1 LSWICQGVQNSI
13 EGHKFYS
20 SVSNEVVETMAPP
33 GAASNINEIINGHF
47 MKVSR
52 SSDKLQTQ
60 TFLRLDKDKNI
71 QIPEEVDQICLRS
84 WFKNRNKILVMCLEN
99 SKAKWSVKAVM
110 RQIRLLLINETL
122 RQMHVFSQR
131 QRTETQHTLV

>member
-1 LSWICQGVQNSI
+1 
-13 EGHKFYS
+13 
-20 SVSNEVVETMAPP
+20 MAPP

-84 WFKNRNKILVMCLEN
+84 
-99 SKAKWSVKAVM
+99 
-110 RQIRLLLINETL
+110 
-122 RQMHVFSQR
+122 
-131 QRTETQHTLV
+131 

>member
-1 LSWICQGVQNSI
+1 
-13 EGHKFYS
+13 
-20 SVSNEVVETMAPP
+20 VVETMAPP

-84 WFKNRNKILVMCLEN
+84 
-99 SKAKWSVKAVM
+99 
-110 RQIRLLLINETL
+110 
-122 RQMHVFSQR
+122 
-131 QRTETQHTLV
+131 